1 MMRLRA
7 AMVLLT
13 GGALMAGC
21 GGDRPPADPE
31 PSTTAP
37 EGAAIEESEAPAA
50 PTAAELI
57 RGEPDLATYVRLMGL
72 ARLSWALEN
81 AEGVILFA
89 PTDEAFAALPEGT
102 LEALLAEDGLAT
114 LTSILTYHVVPGK
127 VMSTD
132 ILGQK
137 LEAATAAGIPVAIDA
152 TMGSVMVGG
161 AKVITAD
168 IETSNGV
175 IHVIDAV
182 ILPPAA
188 N

>member
-102 LEALLAEDGLAT
+102 LET
-114 LTSILTYHVVPGK
+114 
-127 VMSTD
+127 
-132 ILGQK
+132 
-137 LEAATAAGIPVAIDA
+137 LEAPESRSALMELMGYHLVTGEAAEIEFSEDA
-152 TMGSVMVGG
+152 VE
-161 AKVITAD
+161 VITHRGAPV
-168 IETSNGV
+168 TVASNGDFLTV
-175 IHVIDAV
+175 GNALVSRELSSEGRTLVYVIDSV
-182 ILPPAA
+182 LFPPEGP
-188 N
+188 